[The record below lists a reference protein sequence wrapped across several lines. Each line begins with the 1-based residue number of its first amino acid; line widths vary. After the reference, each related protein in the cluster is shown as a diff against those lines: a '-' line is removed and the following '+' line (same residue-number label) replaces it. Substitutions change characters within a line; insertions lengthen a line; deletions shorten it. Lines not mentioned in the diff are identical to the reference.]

1 MGFNYTEIE
10 RVTKLTKKEFIENY
24 YKKQKP
30 VVITN
35 QIEDWPAFTKW
46 NLDFIKEI
54 AGDKTVPLYDS
65 RKTDYTKK
73 VNEPDFKMT
82 MAEYIDILEKGPT
95 DLRIFLYNLMK
106 DAPSMKD
113 DMRWPDLGIRLL
125 KNLPLVFFGGEN
137 AKVFMHYDIDFPNIF
152 HFHFDGKK
160 QCVLVDPKE
169 TKYMYRLPYSWICH
183 EEIDFD
189 NPDFDRF
196 PALKKVNPYI
206 TQLQHGEMLYMPE
219 GWWHYMK
226 YQTPGFSLSL
236 RSLAGRPKNLFNGLK
251 NVVFNRYYDNYMRK
265 TKGQQWLDYKD
276 AEAIRRTNALLK

>member
-1 MGFNYTEIE
+1 
-10 RVTKLTKKEFIENY
+10 
-24 YKKQKP
+24 
-30 VVITN
+30 
-35 QIEDWPAFTKW
+35 
-46 NLDFIKEI
+46 
-54 AGDKTVPLYDS
+54 
-65 RKTDYTKK
+65 
-73 VNEPDFKMT
+73 
-82 MAEYIDILEKGPT
+82 
-95 DLRIFLYNLMK
+95 
-106 DAPSMKD
+106 
-113 DMRWPDLGIRLL
+113 
-125 KNLPLVFFGGEN
+125 
-137 AKVFMHYDIDFPNIF
+137 
-152 HFHFDGKK
+152 
-160 QCVLVDPKE
+160 
-169 TKYMYRLPYSWICH
+169 MYRLPYSWICH